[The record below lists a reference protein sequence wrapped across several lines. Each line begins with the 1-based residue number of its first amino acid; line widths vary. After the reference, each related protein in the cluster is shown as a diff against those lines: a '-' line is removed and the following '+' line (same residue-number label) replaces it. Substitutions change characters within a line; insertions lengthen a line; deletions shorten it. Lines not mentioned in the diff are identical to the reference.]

1 MASILDAVPG
11 LAGAS
16 SVTSMIPDD
25 VLTIN
30 PVSYA
35 TGFTPQ
41 FMLGSFMFSL
51 NTASI
56 QEFQRT
62 NEHRWAS
69 QELFGEHEVLQYV
82 GIGKETITLPGVIFP
97 AYRGGTG
104 QVEKLRQ
111 LAATGEPQTL
121 VSATGGIL
129 GEWVIES
136 VEEKQSTF
144 AAFGVPRKQE
154 FSIRLRNFSNGDGF
168 DQLISAIKGLFE

>member
-1 MASILDAVPG
+1 MANIFDGTSLEG
-11 LAGAS
+11 LNNVS
-16 SVTSMIPDD
+16 SMIPDD
-25 VLTIN
+25 VLSIN
-30 PVSYA
+30 PISYA

-129 GEWVIES
+129 GEWVIEA

-168 DQLISAIKGLFE
+168 DQLVSAIKGLFE